1 MSSLHSHTL
10 NITPIL
16 QWSIIISPAAWA
28 SQLSPTQRSH
38 ATIFSVLLWMLSNKL
53 DAGDIDRDWNIN
65 LNRHTLDVEWLIL
78 HCSVFSRNTT
88 KVHHSTPGLWN
99 QLSLYQNILPTNN
112 CSSFKIKTSG
122 NIFRSTWLRI
132 STTSVTKC
140 TRGAGFLIKYEN
152 STQIFQWLIP
162 LFSVLDKLSVE
173 DDNSEIVCCECDDY
187 LQDEKKWAPLAHHLS
202 LPHHLL
208 QLLLWVEYFNYIR
221 ASV

>member
-1 MSSLHSHTL
+1 
-10 NITPIL
+10 
-16 QWSIIISPAAWA
+16 
-28 SQLSPTQRSH
+28 
-38 ATIFSVLLWMLSNKL
+38 ML
-53 DAGDIDRDWNIN
+53 
-65 LNRHTLDVEWLIL
+65 L

-112 CSSFKIKTSG
+112 WSSFKIKTSG
-122 NIFRSTWLRI
+122 SIFRFTWLRI

-187 LQDEKKWAPLAHHLS
+187 LQDEKKWAPLAQHLS

-208 QLLLWVEYFNYIR
+208 QLLLWVEYFYSPTSVYLFLVHYIFWGGGGVSITCSHWLFLILTSIKIYAWLLHPSQDVKIKLMQPEVVR
-221 ASV
+221 GSVNPVELQPAATRWE